1 MTGIHNKQDNQIF
14 LCSSLLQ
21 LVAFIICISM
31 PNLLVFGA
39 ETDFNSSNQLA
50 LPQAE
55 HADQREFYELVVSGE
70 HYQAFERAFE
80 LGDEL
85 FETQFNALDGV
96 GANVGEQ
103 QRFTRVPRADLS
115 GFGEWADHTPK
126 RETGPNAQACNACHN
141 LPFDDGAGQTNSNV
155 HRDPL
160 HSADLSTMIQRNTPH
175 LFGAG
180 AVQLLAEEMTKRLHG
195 IQRRATRHAC
205 STGKSQTRILRAKGV
220 QFGLLTVRP
229 IQNSPCQVKI
239 DSSKIAG
246 VSSDLII
253 RPFQWKGNNST
264 LRDFNRGAS
273 HNELGMQAVELVGRD
288 EDGDFDGVTNEMTIG
303 DQTAL
308 AIYIAAQ
315 PRPTTKVELSR
326 LGLIKPLSFHERK
339 SIRRGKRIFSRIG
352 CASCHTPK
360 LKIQDPIFREP
371 SLQAHHRDEIFPSGL
386 YPLDELVDPAFPV
399 TFDLTRDQ
407 PDNIV
412 HDQDGKEIRFGTF
425 ERDHR
430 GRAIVRLY
438 SDLKHHDLG
447 SALSESIDE
456 TGTGSSTWLTKELWG
471 VGSTAP
477 YLHDGRATT
486 LSDAILEHSGEAD
499 DSKQTFLRLS
509 LVEKKNLLS
518 FLENLVLFKLEGE

>member
-1 MTGIHNKQDNQIF
+1 MTSIRNKQYRRNS

-21 LVAFIICISM
+21 LVVFIIFISI
-31 PNLLVFGA
+31 PPILAFGVMA
-39 ETDFNSSNQLA
+39 DVGSNESDQ
-50 LPQAE
+50 PQAE
-55 HADQREFYELVVSGE
+55 HADQQEFYELVVSGN
-70 HYQAFERAFE
+70 HHQAFEQAFE

-96 GANVGEQ
+96 GAHVAKG

-160 HSADLSTMIQRNTPH
+160 HSANLSMMIQRNTPH

-180 AVQLLAEEMTKRLHG
+180 AVQLLAEEMTKRLHR
-195 IQRRATRHAC
+195 IQKRAARQAC
-205 STGKSQTRILRAKGV
+205 NTGKSQTRILRAKGV
-220 QFGLLTVRP
+220 HFGMLTVRP
-229 IQNSPCQVKI
+229 IQNSPCQVTI
-239 DSSKIAG
+239 DSSKVIG
-246 VSSDLII
+246 VFSDLII
-253 RPFQWKGNNST
+253 RPFQWKGNNTT

-288 EDGDFDGVTNEMTIG
+288 EDSDFDGVTNEMTIG

-315 PRPTTKVELSR
+315 PRPTTKIELSH
-326 LGLIKPLSFHERK
+326 LGLIEPLSSYERK
-339 SIRRGKRIFSRIG
+339 SIRRGKKTFAQIG
-352 CASCHTPK
+352 CASCHSPT
-360 LKIQDPIFREP
+360 LKIKDPIFREP
-371 SLQAHHRDEIFPSGL
+371 SLHAHHRDEFFPSGL
-386 YPLDELVDPAFPV
+386 NPLNELVDPAFPV

-412 HDQDGKEIRFGTF
+412 HNQDGQEIRLGTF
-425 ERDHR
+425 ERDRR

-438 SDLKHHDLG
+438 GDLKHHNLG
-447 SALSESIDE
+447 SNLAESIDE
-456 TGTGSSTWLTKELWG
+456 TGTGASTWLTKELWG

-486 LSDAILEHSGEAD
+486 LTDAIQSHGGEASPSRQAFD
-499 DSKQTFLRLS
+499 ALSPSKKKDLVTFL
-509 LVEKKNLLS
+509 N
-518 FLENLVLFKLEGE
+518 NLVLFKVTEEE